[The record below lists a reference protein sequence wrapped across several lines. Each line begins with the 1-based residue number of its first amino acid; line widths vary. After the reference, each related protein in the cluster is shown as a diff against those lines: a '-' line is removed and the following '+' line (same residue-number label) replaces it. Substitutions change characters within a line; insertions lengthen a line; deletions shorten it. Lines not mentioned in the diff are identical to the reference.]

1 MCWGPWVEAAERR
14 MRISLVQKTASVEPK
29 DKEKCGEQRERKG
42 EWPQDEVGE
51 VGRGWLIRA
60 LRAMV

>member
-1 MCWGPWVEAAERR
+1 
-14 MRISLVQKTASVEPK
+14 MRISLVQKRASVEPK

-60 LRAMV
+60 LWAMV